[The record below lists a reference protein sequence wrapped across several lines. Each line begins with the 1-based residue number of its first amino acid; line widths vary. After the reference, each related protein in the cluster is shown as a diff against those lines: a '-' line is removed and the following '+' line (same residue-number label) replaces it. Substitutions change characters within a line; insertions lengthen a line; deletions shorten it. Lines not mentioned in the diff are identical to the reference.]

1 MKGVKVPILSVRCL
15 VEDENEVTMDRTGGF
30 IKNSKTGKCIPF
42 QAKNGVYYLT
52 IKLAPPDPNN
62 SDAPM
67 PEGFARPGP

>member
-1 MKGVKVPILSVRCL
+1 
-15 VEDENEVTMDRTGGF
+15 MDRTGGF